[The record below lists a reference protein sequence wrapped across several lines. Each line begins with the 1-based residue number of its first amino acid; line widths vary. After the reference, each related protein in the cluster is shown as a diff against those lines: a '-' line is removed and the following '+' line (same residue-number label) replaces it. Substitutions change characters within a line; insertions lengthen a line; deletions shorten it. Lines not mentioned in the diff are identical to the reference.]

1 MGMHTISNQSATQH
15 RMGAT
20 RVSGMGVSV
29 LHGEQVP
36 GWPCFRISCGQ
47 WHYSG
52 TSFFDLRRS
61 FSLSDNSQT
70 PGSRAIKSTLNPRW
84 HQSRFPSHLKHPNR
98 KSNDQPASLRNHIL
112 LLKSPILEDAVSAV
126 PGISQHSR
134 FCSIHRSCGRVMPRS
149 ISPVIVTYRDVSP
162 ALPLCQLTQSFR
174 GMRRSIMKVWL
185 YLLYLSHRCQC

>member
-1 MGMHTISNQSATQH
+1 VSVHLLARNKRKAHLSEFDPSKHVRSQRRSSEAIYMGMHTISNQSATQH

-36 GWPCFRISCGQ
+36 GWPRFRISCGQ

-70 PGSRAIKSTLNPRW
+70 PGSHATKSTLNPRW
-84 HQSRFPSHLKHPNR
+84 HQSRFPSRLKHPNR

-134 FCSIHRSCGRVMPRS
+134 FCSIHRSCP
-149 ISPVIVTYRDVSP
+149 D
-162 ALPLCQLTQSFR
+162 QSAP
-174 GMRRSIMKVWL
+174 
-185 YLLYLSHRCQC
+185 